1 MINDTVKKETRYIAS
16 FCAVLSL
23 LMQAVFIILGKW
35 DYRVLLGNL
44 LSLAVATG
52 NFFIMGIT
60 VQKAISLNEDDRIKL
75 IRSSQ
80 KKRKICMFALLAIG
94 VVLPIF
100 NTIAVIVPVFF
111 SRIAVFF
118 RLAKKD
124 KKEVTDK

>member
-75 IRSSQ
+75 SE
-80 KKRKICMFALLAIG
+80 LG
-94 VVLPIF
+94 G
-100 NTIAVIVPVFF
+100 
-111 SRIAVFF
+111 
-118 RLAKKD
+118 
-124 KKEVTDK
+124 